1 VEVIPPVLRL
11 TRPQLVLL
19 ASWLGVSAAL
29 AAVGVVT
36 WLQPN
41 RLLAGAF
48 WAAAGVVV
56 VAVVV
61 LGVWYRTRPGSTR
74 RW

>member
-1 VEVIPPVLRL
+1 
-11 TRPQLVLL
+11 
-19 ASWLGVSAAL
+19 VSAAL

-36 WLQPN
+36 WLQSN
-41 RLLAGAF
+41 RVLAGMF

-61 LGVWYRTRPGSTR
+61 LAVWYRTRPGSTR